1 MYLSKGYM
9 QEKLVMGWPMMK
21 ISRKSMQYNY
31 LKLLG
36 NNTLWGKVFIDNVL
50 LPLPQVKGRN
60 SGTTLSMKAPPNTT
74 GRLVGRFFLGQVI
87 HGAIVQVVYCHCPA
101 HTSLFLHLA
110 LRSTIMGGDF
120 NDAPP
125 AYLSTSRP
133 TPSIVLKTYIFH
145 LAVHSLQKGNATPYN
160 PSKYFSTI
168 DNFQI
173 RRDYSTV
180 NEIPCYGKTSKSHQ
194 QIASHLVHHLQN
206 SDHQY
211 KTCYKNE

>member
-1 MYLSKGYM
+1 MEPLYDCLSPLSSSLITFPALGS
-9 QEKLVMGWPMMK
+9 EINNNGW
-21 ISRKSMQYNY
+21 
-31 LKLLG
+31 
-36 NNTLWGKVFIDNVL
+36 
-50 LPLPQVKGRN
+50 
-60 SGTTLSMKAPPNTT
+60 
-74 GRLVGRFFLGQVI
+74 RL
-87 HGAIVQVVYCHCPA
+87 
-101 HTSLFLHLA
+101 
-110 LRSTIMGGDF
+110 

-180 NEIPCYGKTSKSHQ
+180 NEIPCYRKTSKSHQ
-194 QIASHLVHHLQN
+194 QIVLHLVHLQN

-211 KTCYKNE
+211 KTSYKNE